1 MNVLV
6 SALLEGGIE
15 LMQKRCTVTPGTA
28 LKPMLAKVACGI
40 ADAVSKLRKKAED
53 PHAPLRLLCEYKY
66 DGVRSM
72 VHIRGPPSHAQ
83 EQGADAGG
91 GERGGG
97 GGGARPVMIFSRN
110 CEDKTNSFPDV
121 VEMLQLLVGRRQMV
135 LDAEI
140 VAIDRSTRALLPFQ
154 QLSTRARVSA
164 SALDDKQLRKEDV
177 TVTVCVFLFDLLF
190 LDDRPLLQEPLQERR
205 RLLAQALPAAAKGE
219 MPGVIEMARS
229 VELCIPG
236 VGGGT
241 AACRNGGKAG
251 GGAAGAKSGRGETD
265 EALETEQERLKEEVR
280 GQAALMEALDAQCEG
295 LMMKDLDGG
304 YRPGKRAD
312 CWLKVKKDYVE
323 GLADSFDL
331 VPIGAWH
338 GSGRKAGWYSPFL
351 MAVHDPETG
360 ELQSLCRVMSGFTD
374 AFYKAA
380 TARLGA
386 KTIVTPPSYY
396 VTGESPSVW
405 FEADEVWEIRG
416 AELTASPV
424 HMAGGGRGGT
434 GGRGLALRFPRFLS
448 IREDKNVEDA
458 TNPDHVLS
466 LFHKQSNRSA
476 PPPQASATGSVFSD
490 DDQDDAAAAVSDSD
504 GSDDAAL

>member
-1 MNVLV
+1 
-6 SALLEGGIE
+6 
-15 LMQKRCTVTPGTA
+15 
-28 LKPMLAKVACGI
+28 MLAKVACGI
-40 ADAVSKLRKKAED
+40 ADAVTKLGKKGGDAD
-53 PHAPLRLLCEYKY
+53 APLRLLCEYKY

-72 VHIRGPPSHAQ
+72 IHICGPCRSASSHAQ
-83 EQGADAGG
+83 QPGTEAGAP
-91 GERGGG
+91 
-97 GGGARPVMIFSRN
+97 GARPVVIFSRN

-121 VEMLQLLVGRRQMV
+121 VEMLQQVVGRRQMV

-140 VAIDRSTRALLPFQ
+140 VAVDRATRALLPFQ

-177 TVTVCVFLFDLLF
+177 SVAVCVFLFDLLF
-190 LDDRPLLQEPLQERR
+190 LDDRSLLEEPLHERR
-205 RLLAQALPAAAKGE
+205 RLLARALPAAAKDE
-219 MPGVIEMARS
+219 MLGVLEMARS
-229 VELCIPG
+229 VQLCIPR
-236 VGGGT
+236 VGGG
-241 AACRNGGKAG
+241 APADGGKAAG
-251 GGAAGAKSGRGETD
+251 GGTGAKSGRVEKD
-265 EALETEQERLKEEVR
+265 EAKGEAVAMEQERLQEQER

-295 LMMKDLDGG
+295 LMIKDLDGR
-304 YRPGKRAD
+304 YHPGKRAD

-338 GSGRKAGWYSPFL
+338 GSGRKAGWFSPFL
-351 MAVHDPETG
+351 MAVHDPDTG

-386 KTIVTPPSYY
+386 KTIASPPSYY

-424 HMAGGGRGGT
+424 HMAACGRGAT
-434 GGRGLALRFPRFLS
+434 GGRGLALRFPRFLG

-458 TNPDHVLS
+458 SSPDLLLS
-466 LFHKQSNRSA
+466 LFHKQSNRAAPAATVPLPSA
-476 PPPQASATGSVFSD
+476 PGACANRPAFASSSSSSSEDEV
-490 DDQDDAAAAVSDSD
+490 AAAATDAPSDSD
-504 GSDDAAL
+504 EAADVAL